1 MKINITARHF
11 EGLTPGLKKEVES
24 RLEHLEHFFPR
35 ILEAR
40 AILTEEK
47 KRMTAEV
54 TINLPA
60 GKRLAAKE
68 QGMDMRQ
75 ALDLAVKKIETQV
88 KKVKERKVHK
98 GRGLKGQ

>member
-11 EGLTPGLKKEVES
+11 EGLTPGLKKDVQE
-24 RLEHLEHFFPR
+24 RLEHLDHFFPR

-54 TINLPA
+54 TIHLPA

-75 ALDLAVKKIETQV
+75 AIDLAVKKIETQV
-88 KKVKERKVHK
+88 KKVKERKEHK
-98 GRGLKGQ
+98 GRGQKGQ

>member
-1 MKINITARHF
+1 MRINITARHF
-11 EGLTPGLKKEVES
+11 EGLTEGLKKDVQS

-54 TINLPA
+54 TIHLPA

-88 KKVKERKVHK
+88 KKVKERKEHK